1 MKFFISI
8 QFIFIFSFGF
18 SQSDSVIVNTWN
30 QMAFLEDS
38 MNYNLFIGGPSSV
51 SFNLKFSK
59 NKVNLFENGSFYQKE
74 QIDLPFL
81 KNNIPI
87 LDAQYIIGDE
97 LEQNLALFHSQPI
110 SNRSNY
116 AVSFLKRSH
125 DGYYLNQATNAN
137 FFQANYFYR
146 SEQNTYELKTSLKH
160 HRIYNE
166 QNGGV
171 TNDSSFTNSNFD
183 ILNRKLIDVNL
194 ENAYTN
200 DKLWRLKIQQT
211 LFKKDSL
218 HKKTKLHSIT
228 SIDRRV
234 RNYFDSLNADLF
246 LYNYMDTIRSND
258 SIITHDIN
266 QSVKYYLL
274 DKSDSISSKRAS
286 LFYHGNLSFFNNH
299 TIDTLFQNHTVGFD
313 ISFNNKQSYLSASI
327 DYTLFGFRNNNFNA
341 VLNYNRFI
349 KTNVKFSSEIFLKRL
364 TPSYEIHQF
373 TSNHVAWN
381 NNPNDIYF
389 GGLNSY
395 FSFNKLKIKA
405 NIFLIKNPVYFDNS
419 FSPVSTL
426 DTVQIIQSGLNYK
439 MANKKLE
446 VDFELLYQ
454 YQGGLSIYQL
464 PDWLGYARVYYKL
477 NHEKSNSKL
486 YLGLRGRFFSS
497 FNLMEYSPQINQFL
511 VSNERLQNPY
521 GIIDVLA
528 KAEIK
533 NVTIYA
539 MLSHVNAGLLGYEY
553 FTNLHYPQPD
563 RYFKFGLKWLFL
575 N

>member
-18 SQSDSVIVNTWN
+18 SQSDSAIVNTWN

-38 MNYNLFIGGPSSV
+38 MNYNLFVGGPSSV

-59 NKVNLFENGSFYQKE
+59 NKVNLFENGSFYHKE
-74 QIDLPFL
+74 QIDMPFL

-116 AVSFLKRSH
+116 AVSFMKRSH

-137 FFQANYFYR
+137 FFQANYFYK

-171 TNDSSFTNSNFD
+171 TNDSSFTDSNFD

-258 SIITHDIN
+258 SIINHDIN

-274 DKSDSISSKRAS
+274 DKSDSISSKRAL

-313 ISFNNKQSYLSASI
+313 FRVDKKQSYLSASI

-341 VLNYNRFI
+341 VLNYNRVI
-349 KTNVKFSSEIFLKRL
+349 KTNVKFSSEFFLKRL

-395 FSFNKLKIKA
+395 FLFNKLKIKA
-405 NIFLIKNPVYFDNS
+405 NIFMIKNPVYFDNS

-477 NHEKSNSKL
+477 THEKSNSKL

-497 FNLMEYSPQINQFL
+497 FNLMEYSPQTNQFL

-521 GIIDVLA
+521 GIIDILA

>member
-1 MKFFISI
+1 
-8 QFIFIFSFGF
+8 
-18 SQSDSVIVNTWN
+18 
-30 QMAFLEDS
+30 
-38 MNYNLFIGGPSSV
+38 
-51 SFNLKFSK
+51 
-59 NKVNLFENGSFYQKE
+59 
-74 QIDLPFL
+74 
-81 KNNIPI
+81 
-87 LDAQYIIGDE
+87 
-97 LEQNLALFHSQPI
+97 
-110 SNRSNY
+110 
-116 AVSFLKRSH
+116 
-125 DGYYLNQATNAN
+125 
-137 FFQANYFYR
+137 
-146 SEQNTYELKTSLKH
+146 
-160 HRIYNE
+160 
-166 QNGGV
+166 
-171 TNDSSFTNSNFD
+171 
-183 ILNRKLIDVNL
+183 
-194 ENAYTN
+194 
-200 DKLWRLKIQQT
+200 
-211 LFKKDSL
+211 
-218 HKKTKLHSIT
+218 
-228 SIDRRV
+228 
-234 RNYFDSLNADLF
+234 
-246 LYNYMDTIRSND
+246 MDTIRSND

-274 DKSDSISSKRAS
+274 DKSDSISSKRAL

-299 TIDTLFQNHTVGFD
+299 TIDTLFQNHKVGFD
-313 ISFNNKQSYLSASI
+313 ISVNNKQSYLSASI

-349 KTNVKFSSEIFLKRL
+349 KTNVKFSSEFFLKRL

-405 NIFLIKNPVYFDNS
+405 NIFMIKNPVYFDNS

-464 PDWLGYARVYYKL
+464 PNWLGFARVYYKL
-477 NHEKSNSKL
+477 THEKSNSKL

-497 FNLMEYSPQINQFL
+497 FNLMDYSPQTNQFL

>member
-1 MKFFISI
+1 
-8 QFIFIFSFGF
+8 
-18 SQSDSVIVNTWN
+18 
-30 QMAFLEDS
+30 MAFLEDS

-74 QIDLPFL
+74 QIDMPFL

-110 SNRSNY
+110 SNKSNY

-183 ILNRKLIDVNL
+183 ILNRKLIEVNL

-349 KTNVKFSSEIFLKRL
+349 KTNVKFSSEFFLKRL

>member
-30 QMAFLEDS
+30 QMAFLDDS

-74 QIDLPFL
+74 QIDMPFL

-211 LFKKDSL
+211 LFKKDSIN
-218 HKKTKLHSIT
+218 KKAKLHSIT

-258 SIITHDIN
+258 SIITNDIN

-274 DKSDSISSKRAS
+274 DKNDSISSKRVS

-299 TIDTLFQNHTVGFD
+299 TIDTLFQNHKVGFD
-313 ISFNNKQSYLSASI
+313 ISVNNKQSYLSASI

-349 KTNVKFSSEIFLKRL
+349 KTNVKFSSEFFLKRL

-381 NNPNDIYF
+381 KNPNDIYF
-389 GGLNSY
+389 GG
-395 FSFNKLKIKA
+395 
-405 NIFLIKNPVYFDNS
+405 
-419 FSPVSTL
+419 
-426 DTVQIIQSGLNYK
+426 
-439 MANKKLE
+439 
-446 VDFELLYQ
+446 
-454 YQGGLSIYQL
+454 
-464 PDWLGYARVYYKL
+464 
-477 NHEKSNSKL
+477 
-486 YLGLRGRFFSS
+486 
-497 FNLMEYSPQINQFL
+497 FNL
-511 VSNERLQNPY
+511 
-521 GIIDVLA
+521 
-528 KAEIK
+528 
-533 NVTIYA
+533 
-539 MLSHVNAGLLGYEY
+539 
-553 FTNLHYPQPD
+553 
-563 RYFKFGLKWLFL
+563 
-575 N
+575 

>member
-1 MKFFISI
+1 
-8 QFIFIFSFGF
+8 
-18 SQSDSVIVNTWN
+18 
-30 QMAFLEDS
+30 MAFLEDS

-74 QIDLPFL
+74 QIDMPFL

-274 DKSDSISSKRAS
+274 DKNDSISSKRVS

-299 TIDTLFQNHTVGFD
+299 TIDTLFQNHKVGFD
-313 ISFNNKQSYLSASI
+313 ISVNNKQSYLSASI

-349 KTNVKFSSEIFLKRL
+349 KTNVKFSSEFFLKRL

-405 NIFLIKNPVYFDNS
+405 NIFMIKNPVYFDNS

>member
-1 MKFFISI
+1 
-8 QFIFIFSFGF
+8 
-18 SQSDSVIVNTWN
+18 
-30 QMAFLEDS
+30 MAFLEDS

-74 QIDLPFL
+74 QIDMPFL

-116 AVSFLKRSH
+116 AVSFIKRSH

-349 KTNVKFSSEIFLKRL
+349 KTNVKFSSEFFLKRL

>member
-1 MKFFISI
+1 
-8 QFIFIFSFGF
+8 
-18 SQSDSVIVNTWN
+18 
-30 QMAFLEDS
+30 MAFLEDS

-51 SFNLKFSK
+51 SFNLKFST

-349 KTNVKFSSEIFLKRL
+349 KTNVKFSSEFFLKRL

>member
-1 MKFFISI
+1 MKYFISI
-8 QFIFIFSFGF
+8 HFIFIFSFGI
-18 SQSDSVIVNTWN
+18 SQSDSVNVNTWN
-30 QMAFLEDS
+30 QMSFLEDS
-38 MNYNLFIGGPSSV
+38 INYNLFHGGPSSIG
-51 SFNLKFSK
+51 FNLKFAK
-59 NKVNLFENGSFYQKE
+59 DKVNLFENGSFFQKE
-74 QIDLPFL
+74 QIDIPFL

-116 AVSFLKRSH
+116 AISFLKRSH

-137 FFQANYFYR
+137 FFQANYFRR
-146 SEQNTYELKTSLKH
+146 SKQNTYELKTSIKH

-166 QNGGV
+166 QNGGIA
-171 TNDSSFTNSNFD
+171 NDSSFTDSNFD

-194 ENAYTN
+194 DNAYTN

-211 LFKKDSL
+211 LFDKDSL
-218 HKKTKLHSIT
+218 HKKAKLHSIT

-313 ISFNNKQSYLSASI
+313 FIVNKKQSYLSASI

-349 KTNVKFSSEIFLKRL
+349 KTKVKFSSEFFLKRL

-373 TSNHVAWN
+373 TSNHVEWN
-381 NNPNDIYF
+381 KNPNDIYF
-389 GGLNSY
+389 GGLNSF
-395 FSFNKLKIKA
+395 FSWNKLKIIA
-405 NIFLIKNPVYFDNS
+405 NIFMIKNPIYFDNS

-439 MANKKLE
+439 MANKKFE

-464 PDWLGYARVYYKL
+464 PDWLGYTKVYYKL
-477 NHEKSNSKL
+477 THEKSNSKL
-486 YLGLRGRFFSS
+486 YLGLRGRIFSS
-497 FNLMEYSPQINQFL
+497 YNLMEYSPQTNQFL
-511 VSNERLQNPY
+511 VSNERQQNSY

-533 NVTIYA
+533 SVTIYA

>member
-74 QIDLPFL
+74 QIDMPFL

-110 SNRSNY
+110 SNKSNY

-183 ILNRKLIDVNL
+183 ILNRKLIEVNL

-349 KTNVKFSSEIFLKRL
+349 KTNVKFSSEFFLKRL

>member
-51 SFNLKFSK
+51 SFNLKFNK

-74 QIDLPFL
+74 QIDMPFL

-194 ENAYTN
+194 ESAYTN

-211 LFKKDSL
+211 LFNKDSL
-218 HKKTKLHSIT
+218 HKKAKLLSIT

-274 DKSDSISSKRAS
+274 DKNDSISTKRVS
-286 LFYHGNLSFFNNH
+286 VFYHGNLSFFNNH
-299 TIDTLFQNHTVGFD
+299 TIDTLFQNHKVGFD
-313 ISFNNKQSYLSASI
+313 ISVNNKQSYLSASI

-349 KTNVKFSSEIFLKRL
+349 KTNVKFSSEFFLKRL
-364 TPSYEIHQF
+364 TPSYEIHHF

-389 GGLNSY
+389 GGFNSY

-405 NIFLIKNPVYFDNS
+405 NIFMIKNPVYFDNS

-477 NHEKSNSKL
+477 THEKSNSKL

-497 FNLMEYSPQINQFL
+497 FNLMEYSPQTNQFL

>member
-1 MKFFISI
+1 
-8 QFIFIFSFGF
+8 
-18 SQSDSVIVNTWN
+18 
-30 QMAFLEDS
+30 MAFLEDS

-51 SFNLKFSK
+51 SFNLKFST

>member
-1 MKFFISI
+1 
-8 QFIFIFSFGF
+8 
-18 SQSDSVIVNTWN
+18 
-30 QMAFLEDS
+30 MAFLEDS

-74 QIDLPFL
+74 QIDMPFL

-110 SNRSNY
+110 SNKSNY

-349 KTNVKFSSEIFLKRL
+349 KTNVKFSSEFFLKRL